1 LKKREGAR
9 MTTPTAPRTQIER
22 VELSRKSLREFV
34 MLPFEL
40 YRDDPNW
47 IPPLISHEIAQFL
60 PSKNPAFEQSRA
72 QLLLARREGK
82 PVGRIAAIVSDAYI
96 ERWKKR
102 CGRFGWFECVEDGE
116 VAGALFEA
124 AASWLVEQG
133 MDEVSGPL
141 GFCDNDPTGFLV
153 EGFDQ
158 LPTIAGS
165 YNPPCYNDFVL
176 EQGYTKELDYVEY
189 RITVPESI
197 PEKIQRLAEAVKQR
211 RNINVFNEKSR
222 GALKRKWGRKVFEL
236 INAAYVDLYGT
247 TPLSEKQID
256 FYIDNYLGNVD
267 PEFIKL
273 ATCDGRLIGVVIAMP
288 NLSRAFQKARG
299 RMFPLGFLHLLRGL
313 RNSRVLDF
321 YLAGVHP
328 EFQNR
333 GVDLLLGYEVA
344 KSCLERGIRYA
355 ESNREM
361 EANVKI
367 QAQWKPYERTLHK
380 RTRVYNRQLS

>member
-1 LKKREGAR
+1 
-9 MTTPTAPRTQIER
+9 MTTPTAPRACVER
-22 VELSRKSLREFV
+22 VDPTRKSLREFV

-60 PSKNPAFEQSRA
+60 PSKNPAYEQSRA
-72 QLLLARREGK
+72 QLFLARREGR
-82 PVGRIAAIVSDAYI
+82 PVGRVVAIVSDAYI
-96 ERWKKR
+96 ERWNKK
-102 CGRFGWFECVEDGE
+102 CGRFGWFECVEDAE
-116 VAGALFEA
+116 VAGVLFEA
-124 AASWLVEQG
+124 AAVWLREQG

-165 YNPPCYNDFVL
+165 YNPDYYNDFVL
-176 EQGYTKELDYVEY
+176 EQGYSRELDYVEY

-211 RNINVFNEKSR
+211 RNISVFHERSR

-273 ATCDGRLIGVVIAMP
+273 AICDDRLIGVVIAMP

-299 RMFPLGFLHLLRGL
+299 RLFPLGFLHLLRGL
-313 RNSRVLDF
+313 KKSRVLDF

-344 KSCLERGIRYA
+344 KSCIERGIRYA

-367 QAQWKPYERTLHK
+367 QAQWKPYDRNLHK